1 MEPRS
6 GRVRHLRSGPRP
18 LGTRLHPGRARQA
31 PGVTEPPGP
40 RDPAVSPRVWAS
52 TAVPASAPRRKTCPS
67 ADHALFER
75 FISAAPFGC
84 SRQVPGPRRPKP
96 RPPPVARDLA
106 PPLSEPTPEVRPR
119 VLPAES
125 RSPNTKPRP
134 ARVFGRP
141 RLSRTCSPAPPNPRG
156 TAFECL
162 RLPSIPQPEAR
173 PPLAA
178 SAPLV

>member
-134 ARVFGRP
+134 CPSVRPSSAQPNLQLRPSEPKGYCVRV
-141 RLSRTCSPAPPNPRG
+141 S
-156 TAFECL
+156 
-162 RLPSIPQPEAR
+162 
-173 PPLAA
+173 
-178 SAPLV
+178 SAPVNPTA